1 MSALDSLKRVKSKE
15 KILKQVKELI
25 GWLEKSNFTS
35 QEVSTWEV
43 KVKFRIVGQRFD
55 EIRDILDEILQSPLI
70 LDIDYLYANKKLNE
84 VSLEDLYEI
93 AEYLEGPKDEATK
106 KKRRKIVMEEFEE

>member
-35 QEVSTWEV
+35 QEVS
-43 KVKFRIVGQRFD
+43 
-55 EIRDILDEILQSPLI
+55 
-70 LDIDYLYANKKLNE
+70 YLYANKKLNE